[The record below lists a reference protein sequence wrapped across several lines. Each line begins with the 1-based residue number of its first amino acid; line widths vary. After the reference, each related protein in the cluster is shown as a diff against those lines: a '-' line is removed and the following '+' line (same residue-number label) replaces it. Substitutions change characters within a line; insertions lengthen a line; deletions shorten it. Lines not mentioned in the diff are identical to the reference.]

1 MINKKSLKIIIL
13 GVIFISITTVFYIF
27 SLTESKEEG
36 ISVDEGFYGV
46 NQEGNLS
53 IQKIEIVKTA
63 KVAPAK
69 LYYLRNYKKKLKET
83 KVKS

>member
-53 IQKIEIVKTA
+53 IQKIEIPTFSKENE
-63 KVAPAK
+63 
-69 LYYLRNYKKKLKET
+69 LRAMIERKFLLFQLE
-83 KVKS
+83 